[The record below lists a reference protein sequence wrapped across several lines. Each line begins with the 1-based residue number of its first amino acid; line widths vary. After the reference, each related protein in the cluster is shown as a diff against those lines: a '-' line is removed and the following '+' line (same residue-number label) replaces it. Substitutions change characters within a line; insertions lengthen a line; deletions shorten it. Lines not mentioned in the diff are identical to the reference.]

1 MSKEPT
7 KVTIDTNVIISAL
20 IFGGNS
26 KIIVEKLLKR
36 EFVAFTSIQ
45 LVSELVE
52 TLLIKFIFTKEMILK
67 LDALI
72 VSNFV
77 VVYPTK
83 RINVAR
89 DIDDNRVLEVAV
101 TSNSK
106 YIITG
111 DKDLLVIKRYKNIDI
126 ISPKEFINN
135 NQIRRTSRA

>member
-1 MSKEPT
+1 MLKEPT

-26 KIIVEKLLKR
+26 KIIIEKLLKR

-52 TLLIKFIFTKEMILK
+52 TLLIKFNFTKEMILK

-72 VSNFV
+72 ASNFV

-89 DIDDNRVLEVAV
+89 DVDDNRVLEVAV

-111 DKDLLVIKRYKNIDI
+111 DKDLLIIKRYKNIEI
-126 ISPKEFINN
+126 LSPKEFLNN
-135 NQIRRTSRA
+135 DQI

>member
-1 MSKEPT
+1 MPKAIT

-26 KIIVEKLLKR
+26 KIIIEKLLKR
-36 EFVAFTSIQ
+36 EFIAFTSIQ

-52 TLLIKFIFTKEMILK
+52 TLLIKFDFTREMILK

-72 VSNFV
+72 ASNFV
-77 VVYPTK
+77 VVYPAK

-111 DKDLLVIKRYKNIDI
+111 DKDLLVIKKYKNIEI
-126 ISPKEFINN
+126 ISPKEFVNN
-135 NQIRRTSRA
+135 DQI

>member
-135 NQIRRTSRA
+135 DQI

>member
-1 MSKEPT
+1 MLKEPT
-7 KVTIDTNVIISAL
+7 KVIIDTNVIISAL

-26 KIIVEKLLKR
+26 KIIIEKLLKR

-52 TLLIKFIFTKEMILK
+52 TLLIKFNFTKEMILK

-72 VSNFV
+72 ASNFV

-89 DIDDNRVLEVAV
+89 DVNDNRVLEVAV

-111 DKDLLVIKRYKNIDI
+111 DKDLLVIKRYKNIEI
-126 ISPKEFINN
+126 LNPKEFINHDK
-135 NQIRRTSRA
+135 I

>member
-1 MSKEPT
+1 MPKEIT

-36 EFVAFTSIQ
+36 EFIAFTSIQ

-52 TLLIKFIFTKEMILK
+52 TLLIKFNFSREMILK

-72 VSNFV
+72 ASNFV

-135 NQIRRTSRA
+135 DQI

>member
-1 MSKEPT
+1 MLKEPT

-26 KIIVEKLLKR
+26 KIIIEKLLKR
-36 EFVAFTSIQ
+36 EFIAFTSIQ

-52 TLLIKFIFTKEMILK
+52 TLLIKFDFTREMILK

-72 VSNFV
+72 ASNFA

-89 DIDDNRVLEVAV
+89 DVDDNRVLEVAV

-135 NQIRRTSRA
+135 DQI

>member
-52 TLLIKFIFTKEMILK
+52 TLLIKFNFTREMILK

-72 VSNFV
+72 ASNFV

-135 NQIRRTSRA
+135 DQI

>member
-1 MSKEPT
+1 MLKEPT

-36 EFVAFTSIQ
+36 EFIAFTSIQ

-52 TLLIKFIFTKEMILK
+52 TLLIKFNFTKEMILK

-72 VSNFV
+72 ASNFI

-89 DIDDNRVLEVAV
+89 DVDDNRVLEVAV
-101 TSNSK
+101 TSKSR
-106 YIITG
+106 YIVTG

-126 ISPKEFINN
+126 ISPKVFVNDDKI
-135 NQIRRTSRA
+135 

>member
-52 TLLIKFIFTKEMILK
+52 TLLIKFNFTREMILK

-72 VSNFV
+72 ASNFV

-126 ISPKEFINN
+126 ISPTEFINN
-135 NQIRRTSRA
+135 DQI

>member
-1 MSKEPT
+1 MPKAIT

-26 KIIVEKLLKR
+26 KIIIEKLLKR
-36 EFVAFTSIQ
+36 EFIAFTSIQ

-52 TLLIKFIFTKEMILK
+52 KLLIKFNFSKEMILK
-67 LDALI
+67 LDAFI
-72 VSNFV
+72 ASNFV
-77 VVYPTK
+77 VVYPSK

-89 DIDDNRVLEVAV
+89 DVDDNRVLEVAE

-111 DKDLLVIKRYKNIDI
+111 DKDLLTIKKYKNIEI

-135 NQIRRTSRA
+135 DQI

>member
-1 MSKEPT
+1 MPKEVT

-26 KIIVEKLLKR
+26 KIIVGKLLKR

-52 TLLIKFIFTKEMILK
+52 TLLIKFNFTREMILK

-72 VSNFV
+72 ASNFV

-135 NQIRRTSRA
+135 DQI